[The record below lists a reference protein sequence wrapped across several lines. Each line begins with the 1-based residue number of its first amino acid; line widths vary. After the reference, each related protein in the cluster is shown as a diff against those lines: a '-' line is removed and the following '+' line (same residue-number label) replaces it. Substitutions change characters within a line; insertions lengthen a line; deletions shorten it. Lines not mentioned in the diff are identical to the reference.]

1 MKYDQ
6 IISANH
12 CGGTVRGGKDLL
24 IHENNRNQ
32 SGNINAVSSHHA
44 IADYFTTTSQHTTFN
59 SLNSVVKQPRA
70 YYVTY
75 DPQRAA

>member
-32 SGNINAVSSHHA
+32 SGNINA
-44 IADYFTTTSQHTTFN
+44 IT
-59 SLNSVVKQPRA
+59 PRH
-70 YYVTY
+70 
-75 DPQRAA
+75 R